1 MCSSS
6 LRIRKLITED
16 AALMSFAFNSRL
28 LRFLVASLFFACM
41 ATTCFPQTETALT
54 DDPDPVRLF
63 ERGQAAHARG
73 EFARALELY
82 EEAIKVRPE
91 FPEAEF
97 QRGAVLASLNRLTEA
112 EPAFRRAIELR
123 KNWSLPYSS
132 LGVLLTRMDRDAE
145 AAKILQQAL
154 LLDKNDGLA
163 GRILSS
169 LQLRAGNSAEAL
181 HLAKSATSAADAPA
195 AAWLVRAQAERAS
208 GDKLAARTSLTRA
221 LELEPDN
228 VAALVESADIAI
240 EQNEFDK
247 AIERLKAAERINKGD
262 KQIAARL
269 ALAHERAGKPAEA
282 HRVAEAAGIITE
294 DPGKPR
300 VVGTAEEIA
309 DANSDDPKIS
319 RKALEKLVE
328 KNPRNA
334 MLFARLGASYRTDDP
349 NRALEFYHKA
359 SELQPENP
367 DHATGYASALLRSG
381 RYTDAA
387 KLLRRVVLAF
397 PDNYTAHANLATA
410 LYELKRYAE
419 ALPEYQWL
427 LQAKPDAIVAY
438 YFIGSSHDYLGE
450 YREAL
455 ASYEIFLARA
465 DSQTNQFE
473 IEKVK
478 LRLPLLRR
486 QVKMG
491 EGVKRKR

>member
-1 MCSSS
+1 MYSSN
-6 LRIRKLITED
+6 LRIRKSITED

-28 LRFLVASLFFACM
+28 LRFLTLAFCIISM
-41 ATTCFPQTETALT
+41 ANTVMSQTEAGLT

-97 QRGAVLASLNRLTEA
+97 QRGTILVSLNRLTEA

-123 KNWSLPYSS
+123 KKWSLPYTS
-132 LGVLLTRMDRDAE
+132 LGVLLTRMDRDVE
-145 AAKILQQAL
+145 ATQILQQAL
-154 LLDKNDGLA
+154 LLDKNDSLA
-163 GRILSS
+163 LRLLAS

-181 HLAKSATSAADAPA
+181 RLAQNATNTDAPA
-195 AAWLVRAQAERAS
+195 AAWLVRAQAERAT
-208 GDKLAARTSLTRA
+208 GDKVAAKTSLARA
-221 LELEPDN
+221 LEVEPEN
-228 VAALVESADIAI
+228 VAVLVESADLAMS
-240 EQNEFDK
+240 QNEFDQ
-247 AIERLKAAERINKGD
+247 AIENLKAAERISKGD
-262 KQIAARL
+262 KLIAERL
-269 ALAHERAGKPAEA
+269 AQAHERAGRPEEA
-282 HRVAEAAGIITE
+282 HRVAEAAGILTE
-294 DPGKPR
+294 DPSKPR
-300 VVGTAEEIA
+300 VIGTAEEIA
-309 DANSDDPKIS
+309 GANSDDPATS
-319 RKALEKLVE
+319 RRALEKLIE

-349 NRALEFYHKA
+349 NRALEFYHRA

-367 DHATGYASALLRSG
+367 DYATGYASALLRS
-381 RYTDAA
+381 RRFADAA
-387 KLLRRVVLAF
+387 KILRQVVKVF

-410 LYELKRYAE
+410 LYEQKRYAE

-427 LQAKPDAIVAY
+427 LQAKPDAIVAH
-438 YFIGSSHDYLGE
+438 YFIATSHDYLRE
-450 YREAL
+450 YPEAL

-465 DSQTNQFE
+465 DGQTNQLE

-491 EGVKRKR
+491 EGVKRKK